1 MIDNLIYR
9 TKESVNTFKEDPI
22 NNLGFLIPVA
32 IALISLGS
40 GIVTYIMYIFNGGY
54 TVQINAAKKYGWVG
68 GYSEKFTS
76 GTTGMI
82 TSGIIG
88 KILLLLIGIEFVVMM
103 INYFKYN
110 EKGKRVVMIVDLSFM
125 LIQVVL
131 LMNIFM
137 ASIGVLVIGS
147 IITQLSKLFGEIAI
161 NPQTVVWGY
170 AIIVMIAIITF
181 IVLILTTKECKWMLG
196 YTALAVVFAKILV
209 PLLFLILQ
217 NIISIFTGAIALLVI
232 VAVIGIGFLIF
243 AGGNGGNTEHTET
256 SSGAS
261 RSSFGTENKNIK
273 NNANKP
279 KEENKKMRS
288 NKDSAYISDLNALF
302 GGIELYK
309 VHGTLGDY
317 IELDDKVVNR
327 KICSLEAL
335 EKGKFHIYDERT
347 GREIK
352 SNEIPWR
359 KQK

>member
-1 MIDNLIYR
+1 MVDNLIYR
-9 TKESVNTFKEDPI
+9 TKESVNNFKEDPI

-54 TVQINAAKKYGWVG
+54 TVQINAAKKYGWFG

-103 INYFKYN
+103 INYFKHN
-110 EKGKRVVMIVDLSFM
+110 EKGKRVVMIVDLSF
-125 LIQVVL
+125 LVIQVIL
-131 LMNIFM
+131 IMNIFM

-147 IITQLSKLFGEIAI
+147 IITQISKLFGEIAI
-161 NPQTVVWGY
+161 TPQTVAWGY
-170 AIIVMIAIITF
+170 AIIVMVAIITF

-209 PLLFLILQ
+209 PLIFLILQ
-217 NIISIFTGAIALLVI
+217 NIVSIFTGAVALLVI

-243 AGGNGGNTEHTET
+243 AGGKGGDREHIGT
-256 SSGAS
+256 SSDAS
-261 RSSFGTENKNIK
+261 GSSFGVENKRTK
-273 NNANKP
+273 NNTNKS

-288 NKDSAYISDLNALF
+288 KKDRAYISNLNEAL
-302 GGIELYK
+302 GIQLFK
-309 VHGTLGDY
+309 VHGTFGDY
-317 IELDDKVVNR
+317 IELDNHLVNR

-352 SNEIPWR
+352 SIEIPWR
-359 KQK
+359 KEK